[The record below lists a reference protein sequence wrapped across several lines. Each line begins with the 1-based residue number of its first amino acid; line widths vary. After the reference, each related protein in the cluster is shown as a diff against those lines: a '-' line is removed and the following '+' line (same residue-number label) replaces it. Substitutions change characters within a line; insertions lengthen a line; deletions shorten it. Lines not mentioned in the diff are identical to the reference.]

1 LLKIARV
8 HPDQFEATVRQF
20 VKLLGAGTAEY
31 ADLNAYIVYAL
42 DQLGDE
48 TAVPA
53 IEKALDEGRINR
65 RIMGLDSIKLL
76 GATFDWE

>member
-1 LLKIARV
+1 M
-8 HPDQFEATVRQF
+8 RQC
-20 VKLLGAGTAEY
+20 VNMLDAGTAAQ

-53 IEKALDEGRINR
+53 MENALNEGRISTS
-65 RIMGLDSIKLL
+65 IMGLDSIKLL
-76 GATFDWE
+76 GATFDWQD